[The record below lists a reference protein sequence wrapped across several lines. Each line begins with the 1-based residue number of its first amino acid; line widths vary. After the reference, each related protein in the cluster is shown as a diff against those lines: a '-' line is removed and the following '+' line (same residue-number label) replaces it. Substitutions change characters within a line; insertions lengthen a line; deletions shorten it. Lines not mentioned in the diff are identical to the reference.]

1 MERKT
6 LLILIALGLCLS
18 VIPAS
23 IYVVASGVLAVNL
36 GPVTVN
42 NAPSAV
48 IITDAVFGSTHGT
61 VAAGG
66 QTVSFGALTMTVG
79 ETKTLVLNVHN
90 GGGTASTLGTPVLS
104 GAGSSLTFSIVGGAP
119 SSVAAGGDVTYTWNV
134 AAVAAGSVS
143 PSVGVSWS

>member
-1 MERKT
+1 M
-6 LLILIALGLCLS
+6 ILIALGICLS

-23 IYVVASGVLAVNL
+23 IYVVATGVLAINL

-48 IITDAVFGSTHGT
+48 VITDAVFGSTHGT
-61 VAAGG
+61 VATGG
-66 QTVSFGALTMTVG
+66 QTVTFSGLSMTVG

-104 GAGSSLTFSIVGGAP
+104 GGGSSLTFTIVGGAP

-134 AAVAAGSVS
+134 AAMSAGSVS
-143 PSVGVSWS
+143 PSIGVSWS